1 MQVNKHKVVELI
13 FLVGIIMYVG
23 GILSHIVI
31 ANVLDHNNLHAIYY
45 TALYKEKSAYIL
57 ILPGLL
63 MKITATLVESKSYAI
78 KPLWLKVQ
86 YGCMAFLTINAI
98 FFLFPMMPT
107 MTTLAA
113 QNLDVG
119 RITATYQNEATK
131 EMIIGISNA
140 LPLLIMVVLSALGS
154 KPVRK

>member
-1 MQVNKHKVVELI
+1 MRKLFE
-13 FLVGIIMYVG
+13 FLHEIGTIMYVG

-63 MKITATLVESKSYAI
+63 MKITATLWESKSYAI
-78 KPLWLKVQ
+78 KPLWLKIQ

-113 QNLDVG
+113 QNLVAG
-119 RITATYQNEATK
+119 KITAAYQDEAAK

-154 KPVRK
+154 KPSQALPR